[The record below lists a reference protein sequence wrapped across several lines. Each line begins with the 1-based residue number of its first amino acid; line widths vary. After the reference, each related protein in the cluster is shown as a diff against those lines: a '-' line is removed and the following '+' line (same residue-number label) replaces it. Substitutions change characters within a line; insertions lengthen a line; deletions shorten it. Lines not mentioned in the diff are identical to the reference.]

1 MKLWKKTVLGVLL
14 AALLLLSLAAC
25 AGTNAPPAGQ
35 GTPEPA
41 PTEAPQETAPA
52 APAEQGGETEPT
64 AAPEPTSAP
73 EPAAPEIF
81 ENEGVTLSIP
91 AGYGELLIVD
101 VPEND
106 ENGLLFNVSEKASA
120 EAAAAQGFEGGRLF
134 GIGRVS
140 EEELHEMLCYDMS
153 GEEVFARDGEGN
165 YYMFYH
171 PTDVQFVR
179 ESYEG
184 VGDDTNADWQQWTM
198 LNEWA
203 SGSVRDV
210 FREKNGLTAFLR
222 GNSLAEI
229 CLNRAAY
236 WEGAN
241 YTVSTLEFG
250 PLEPEGVDAAP
261 FVERLLEGLTLEQA
275 ELSETPDGE
284 YAVVNFPED
293 EIRLDFFFAD
303 GSYIRQVWG
312 DGDEMLY
319 KASYEDGETVAGDVV
334 REWYAAIAEA
344 RGLRSET
351 GDPYLFTGVW
361 ADSIAGRAM
370 ITISKDAPQGDYH
383 VEVRWSGSAWETAFW
398 EMTAT
403 LGEDGTS
410 LHYEDCVHSVVT
422 FSGDDGT
429 EETWETLYENG
440 TGAFFFGEGDE
451 LTWQDDAEHA
461 ADEMVFIRVR
471 GETLLTSD

>member
-1 MKLWKKTVLGVLL
+1 MKLRKKTVLGVLL
-14 AALLLLSLAAC
+14 AAILLLSLAAC
-25 AGTNAPPAGQ
+25 AGNNEQPAAQ
-35 GTPEPA
+35 GTPEPTIA
-41 PTEAPQETAPA
+41 PTETPSESTP
-52 APAEQGGETEPT
+52 APAEPTPEPAGGTEPT
-64 AAPEPTSAP
+64 
-73 EPAAPEIF
+73 APEIF
-81 ENEGVTLSIP
+81 ENDGLTLSIP

-120 EAAAAQGFEGGRLF
+120 EAAQAQGFEGGRLF

-153 GEEVFARDGEGN
+153 GREVFARDDEGN

-184 VGDDTNADWQQWTM
+184 IGDETNADWQQWAM

-203 SGSVRDV
+203 SGSVREV
-210 FREKNGLTAFLR
+210 FREENGLTPFDR
-222 GNSLAEI
+222 GNSLAESY
-229 CLNRAAY
+229 LARAAY
-236 WEGAN
+236 MDGVN

-261 FVERLLEGLTLEQA
+261 YVERLLEGLTLENTD
-275 ELSETPDGE
+275 LSETPDGE

-293 EIRLDFFFAD
+293 EIRLDFFFTD

-319 KASYEDGETVAGDVV
+319 KASYEDGETVASEVV
-334 REWYAAIAEA
+334 REWYDASASAH
-344 RGLRSET
+344 GLWSD
-351 GDPYLFTGVW
+351 GDGEYSLLTGVW

-370 ITISKDAPQGDYH
+370 ITISKDAPQGPYH

-398 EMTAT
+398 EMTAAP
-403 LGEDGTS
+403 GEDGMS

-451 LTWQDDAEHA
+451 LTWQDDVENA
-461 ADEMVFIRVR
+461 ADEMVFIRAR
-471 GETLLTSD
+471 GQTLLTSD